1 MRNYFNDSP
10 IETAEDDRYAITS
23 FAEAIAKSILNIKQ
37 PIGTTIAL
45 NGPWGSGKSSA
56 VNLIR
61 GALQLANDDKLAVTD
76 FKCWWYRGEEALALA
91 FLQNLHTVLKSG
103 LGDKIKDLIPN
114 MTQRLL
120 QAGPVI
126 GQAVSLASGN
136 PFTTLIPGMSNFVST
151 FFPKGETVEKT
162 FQKLA
167 KVLQDQDRRFLVII
181 DDIDRLSP
189 DEALAIFRMVKSV
202 GCLPNVMY
210 LLVFDRELAEKAV
223 QERYPSE
230 GPHFLEKIIQAGFE
244 LPAPL
249 QIDLNNAVL
258 ASVSEI
264 CGTPDEA
271 KIIRVMNIFY
281 DVVVPYLTTPR
292 HVARFQNAI
301 SVTWP
306 AIANEVNLADF
317 IALEI
322 LRLYEPGLFK
332 AIRLHK
338 SKVCG
343 TRQQG
348 DLDQHN
354 DASFDAFLQDVP
366 ESRHG
371 LAKLALQR
379 LFPRLE
385 SMGYGHEWIR
395 EWSSER
401 RICVEAHFNTYFR
414 LSLSDDALPSSQID
428 ELIARIDDREFIQET
443 LLQAARTERRGGTS
457 MVPVYLEEL
466 ITHAARVEK
475 HKVEPLL
482 TALFQIHDEI
492 DLKNDVDRGFMEIG
506 ETTLRFHWLM
516 RRLTGDRFSLNE
528 RTTLYLAVT
537 DQAALGWLVD
547 FVRSA
552 RDGYRESENRPW
564 REEDCLVTRQAL
576 EPLTARA
583 LNAIRSAADG
593 SLLHHQDLLHILNC
607 WRDFLDNDP
616 AEVRAWTDSLMNDDA
631 ALVILARAMTGQSQS
646 MSIGDRVSK
655 TSTTARISDDIDI
668 LDAETFRAGLQ
679 RIRDEAAMDEAS
691 LEAVK
696 TFLEAWD
703 RGDQR
708 R

>member
-45 NGPWGSGKSSA
+45 NGPWGAGKSSA

-61 GALQLANDDKLAVTD
+61 AALQGANDDKLAITD

-91 FLQNLHTVLKSG
+91 FLQNLHAVLKSG
-103 LGDKIKDLIPN
+103 LGEKIKDLIPDIG
-114 MTQRLL
+114 QRLL
-120 QAGPVI
+120 QAGSFI
-126 GQAVSLASGN
+126 GQAVSLASGT
-136 PFTTLIPGMSNFVST
+136 PVGQLISEMSNFASR
-151 FFPKGETVEKT
+151 FFPEGETVEKI

-167 KVLQDQDRRFLVII
+167 NALQDQDRRFLVII

-264 CGTPDEA
+264 CGSPDET
-271 KIIRVMNIFY
+271 KIIRTMNIFY
-281 DVVVPYLTTPR
+281 DVVVPYVTTPR

-317 IALEI
+317 MALEI

-332 AIRLHK
+332 AIRMHK

-348 DLDQHN
+348 DLDQRN
-354 DASFDAFLQDVP
+354 DASFDTFLQDVP
-366 ESRHG
+366 ESRHE
-371 LAKLALQR
+371 LAKRALQR

-385 SMGYGHEWIR
+385 SMGYGSEWVT

-401 RICVEAHFNTYFR
+401 RVCVETHFDTYFR
-414 LSLSDDALPSSQID
+414 LSLSDEVLPSSQID
-428 ELIARIDDREFIQET
+428 ELIERADDREFIQKA
-443 LLQAARTERRGGTS
+443 LRQAARTERRGGRS
-457 MVPVYLEEL
+457 MVPVYLDEL
-466 ITHAARVEK
+466 TTHAARVEK
-475 HKVEPLL
+475 PKVKPLL
-482 TALFQIHDEI
+482 IALFEIHDEI
-492 DLKNDVDRGFMEIG
+492 DLENDADRSFMGIG
-506 ETTLRFHWLM
+506 DTTLRFQWLI
-516 RRLTGDRFSLNE
+516 RRLTRDRFSIDE
-528 RTTLYLAVT
+528 RTDLYLDAT
-537 DQAALGWLVD
+537 KQASFGWLVD

-552 RDGYRESENRPW
+552 RDGYRENENRPS

-583 LNAIRSAADG
+583 LDAIRSAADG

-607 WRDFLDNDP
+607 WQYFLDHDP
-616 AEVRAWTDSLMNDDA
+616 AEVLAWTDGLMKDDE
-631 ALVILARAMTGQSQS
+631 ALVILARVMTGQSQS
-646 MSIGDRVSK
+646 LSEGDRVSK
-655 TSTTARISDDIDI
+655 TSTTVRISNDTDI
-668 LDAETFRAGLQ
+668 LDVKTFRAGLQ
-679 RIRDEAAMDEAS
+679 RIRDEAVMDEAS

-696 TFLEAWD
+696 TFLEAWE
-703 RGDQR
+703 RGDR
-708 R
+708 RK